1 MSGLFGVVSKEE
13 NCVQTLFYGTD
24 YHSHLGTEF
33 GGLAVLGDKFHHKIH
48 DISQGQFKSKF
59 FDDYHRMRGH
69 KGIGVISD
77 GAEQPIFT
85 HSRFGSF
92 FIVTAGFIEN
102 KEDLIQEMLENGLSF
117 SEPSRGGI
125 NATELVAKLITQGND
140 LIDGIEKMFR
150 RIRGSCSLLLLTQD
164 GVYAARDRFGY
175 TPLALGKKEGMW
187 AVTSETCAFTNLG
200 FETVKFL
207 EPGEII
213 LLNEKD
219 GLVTRTPGKET
230 NQICAF
236 LWIYTGFPASS
247 YENIS
252 VELVRERCGRA
263 LARQDK
269 DIQADVISGVPD
281 SGVGHAIGYAMES
294 KKPYRRP
301 LIKYTPGYGR
311 SYTPPSQETR
321 DLVAKMKL
329 VPVRSIIEGNRLVVC
344 DDSIVRGTQL
354 KNFAIKKLWN
364 DGAKEVH
371 VRPACPPLMFPCRF
385 CLSTR
390 TTQELV
396 ARRAIR
402 ALEGRDIE
410 DVSAYLDPKSEQ
422 YKKMLEWI
430 CRDLEVTTLRYLTIH
445 DMVEAIG
452 LPKER
457 LCLYCWTGRCPAA
470 ADPDRK
476 TEPKTKPSQ
485 KNRFRHSPGSRNKK
499 PCLMKTGFFIIHRR
513 YQATK
518 RLREENLPSV
528 VQLIPSFLRPTS
540 SPGVGMWVMC
550 ISQSLSSTSF
560 FMASSAV
567 WLVVALIA
575 SAIRVSSKSRLSESI
590 RMMPSL
596 SFVIWL
602 MI

>member
-1 MSGLFGVVSKEE
+1 MSGLFGVVSKDGD
-13 NCVQTLFYGTD
+13 CSQTLFYGTD

-33 GGLAVLGDKFHHKIH
+33 GGLAVLGEKFHHKIH

-59 FDDYHRMRGH
+59 FDDSLHMRGQ

-77 GAEQPIFT
+77 GPQQPIFT
-85 HSRFGSF
+85 HSRVGSF

-102 KEDLIQEMLENGLSF
+102 KEDLVQEMLDSGLSF
-117 SEPSRGGI
+117 SEPSRSGI
-125 NATELVAKLITQGND
+125 NDTELVAKLITQGND
-140 LIDGIEKMFR
+140 LIDGIEKMFQ

-175 TPLALGKKEGMW
+175 TPLALGKKDGMW
-187 AVTSETCAFTNLG
+187 AVTSETCAFMNLG
-200 FETVKFL
+200 FEIVKFL

-219 GLVTRTPGKET
+219 GLVTRTPGQET
-230 NQICAF
+230 KQICAF

-263 LARQDK
+263 LARQDR
-269 DIQADVISGVPD
+269 DIHADVISGVPD

-321 DLVAKMKL
+321 DLVARMKL

-364 DGAKEVH
+364 CGAKEVH

-390 TTQELV
+390 TTQELA

-402 ALEGRDIE
+402 ALEGRDID
-410 DVSAYLDPKSEQ
+410 DVSAYLDPRSEE

-430 CRDLEVTTLRYLTIH
+430 CRDLEVTTLRYLTIN

-452 LPKER
+452 LPREK
-457 LCLYCWTGRCPAA
+457 LCLHCWTGQCPSA
-470 ADPDRK
+470 ADPDK
-476 TEPKTKPSQ
+476 QCAPKSQ
-485 KNRFRHSPGSRNKK
+485 
-499 PCLMKTGFFIIHRR
+499 
-513 YQATK
+513 
-518 RLREENLPSV
+518 
-528 VQLIPSFLRPTS
+528 
-540 SPGVGMWVMC
+540 
-550 ISQSLSSTSF
+550 
-560 FMASSAV
+560 
-567 WLVVALIA
+567 IA
-575 SAIRVSSKSRLSESI
+575 SKN
-590 RMMPSL
+590 SL
-596 SFVIWL
+596 
-602 MI
+602 